1 VLSSNYFASSD
12 LALISSYFDILM
24 TKGLSKNKILYL
36 IRQKKKQI
44 STKQISVD
52 LKLSKR
58 RIQQVWKYYLGTG
71 QQLVLNKRGRK
82 PTVVIEHK
90 QIVIEYYQK
99 YFTT

>member
-1 VLSSNYFASSD
+1 
-12 LALISSYFDILM
+12 M